1 MCVLLIHFIRAQ
13 NKDPKALDEWE
24 ESGQAKVVLKAQ
36 SEEELYVLVGW
47 LQWYYEQINKREAN
61 QPPTKP
67 TANQLPTHAHTHNPT
82 NHNSQNFIWAF

>member
-1 MCVLLIHFIRAQ
+1 MLLIHFIRAQ

-47 LQWYYEQINKREAN
+47 LVGWLVSSCYWLVGWLVEWLVGSWLAVGLVGGWLASRLLIC
-61 QPPTKP
+61 
-67 TANQLPTHAHTHNPT
+67 
-82 NHNSQNFIWAF
+82 S